1 MELVAAVFVVVG
13 AVIAV
18 SVCARRA
25 TLGDEMDRSF
35 GVLNSA
41 PVQTLHGSTV
51 KNPESVPEVRAPP
64 GDTRREERG
73 REPHSHRT
81 GAGAGSAGLLRLG
94 RGVLGRCSVI

>member
-25 TLGDEMDRSF
+25 TLGDEMDRSLE
-35 GVLNSA
+35 VLNSA

-51 KNPESVPEVRAPP
+51 KNPVNRFRRSARRQAILDARSAVGSHIPTELVPAQVPLA
-64 GDTRREERG
+64 
-73 REPHSHRT
+73 S
-81 GAGAGSAGLLRLG
+81 
-94 RGVLGRCSVI
+94 